1 MNFSKLLCLTIRK
14 IVNIT
19 TKGEF
24 CMNNSKVLSA
34 LNYFSIFFAPFIVP
48 IIVYFVSH
56 DSEVK
61 RHSMRALV
69 SHIIPIV
76 LAIFLFISIFALG
89 IFSND
94 ALNYSDSVISSW
106 IVVFGVYMLINFAVI
121 IWNVIQGAKV
131 LR

>member
-1 MNFSKLLCLTIRK
+1 
-14 IVNIT
+14 
-19 TKGEF
+19 
-24 CMNNSKVLSA
+24 MNNSKGLSA

-48 IIVYFVSH
+48 IIVYFVSQ

-76 LAIFLFISIFALG
+76 LAIFLFIGVFALG

-94 ALNYSDSVISSW
+94 ALNFDDSAFFTWSGAF
-106 IVVFGVYMLINFAVI
+106 VVYAIINFVVI
-121 IWNVIQGAKV
+121 IWNVIQGVKV